1 MAIPSIL
8 LTGGLP
14 MKKKKV
20 SGAHPKSPLQQAR
33 IKAGLT
39 QEYLA
44 EILDCGTRS
53 VQGYEAGR
61 CDPPLA
67 KLRKMMSLYECEF
80 ADLYPDSADAKPPPS
95 ELANGGNLKRTS
107 VFAQQ
112 FWCVSLCSAGYRQK
126 MPITEIMVFHTHFGE
141 TGFYV
146 CPRCKLTLDRDF
158 VSFCDRC
165 GQHLDWKDYRKAKLI
180 YPGRK

>member
-1 MAIPSIL
+1 MKNKKD
-8 LTGGLP
+8 GG
-14 MKKKKV
+14 V
-20 SGAHPKSPLQQAR
+20 HPESPLQQAR
-33 IKAGLT
+33 VKAGLT
-39 QEYLA
+39 QEYVA
-44 EILDCGTRS
+44 EIFDCGTRS

-61 CDPPLA
+61 CDPPLT
-67 KLRKMMSLYECEF
+67 KLRQMMSLYECEF

-95 ELANGGNLKRTS
+95 ELANSSYLELPPVTAQLFWRFAFWS
-107 VFAQQ
+107 V
-112 FWCVSLCSAGYRQK
+112 GYRLK
-126 MPITEIMVFHTHFGE
+126 MPISEVMVFRTHFGE

-146 CPRCKLTLDRDF
+146 CPRCKLTLDREF

>member
-1 MAIPSIL
+1 
-8 LTGGLP
+8 

-80 ADLYPDSADAKPPPS
+80 ADLY
-95 ELANGGNLKRTS
+95 
-107 VFAQQ
+107 AQQ

-165 GQHLDWKDYRKAKLI
+165 GQYLDWKDYRKAKLI